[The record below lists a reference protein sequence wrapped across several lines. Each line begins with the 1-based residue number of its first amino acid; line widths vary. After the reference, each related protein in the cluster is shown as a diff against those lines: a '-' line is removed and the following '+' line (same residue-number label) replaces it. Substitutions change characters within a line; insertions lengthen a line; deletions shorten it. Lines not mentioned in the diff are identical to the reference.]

1 MRLMEKIFISILVFI
16 FASSILTSYLSA
28 QQTTQPRHF
37 LAQEITDLLSL
48 LRDFQALDKD
58 KTLSITKKQAEK
70 LIPILQDLGKKNLLP
85 AKDAEK
91 YIEKIENVLTDDQ
104 LTFLDK
110 LALER
115 EKEREER
122 LKEFQQRMQSGN
134 TSNLQQQNPQRQV
147 EKEMRDLINA
157 WQNGKYLN
165 PFYYVPSWKKL
176 LNDLINTL
184 KKK

>member
-1 MRLMEKIFISILVFI
+1 
-16 FASSILTSYLSA
+16 
-28 QQTTQPRHF
+28 
-37 LAQEITDLLSL
+37 
-48 LRDFQALDKD
+48 
-58 KTLSITKKQAEK
+58 
-70 LIPILQDLGKKNLLP
+70 
-85 AKDAEK
+85 
-91 YIEKIENVLTDDQ
+91 
-104 LTFLDK
+104 
-110 LALER
+110 
-115 EKEREER
+115 
-122 LKEFQQRMQSGN
+122 MQSGN